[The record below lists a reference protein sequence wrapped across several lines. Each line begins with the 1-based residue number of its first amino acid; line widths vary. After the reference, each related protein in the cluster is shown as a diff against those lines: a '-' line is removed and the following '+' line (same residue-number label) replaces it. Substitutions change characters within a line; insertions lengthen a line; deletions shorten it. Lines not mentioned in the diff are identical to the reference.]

1 MLTIYTL
8 LWCSTFVRD
17 CTSPCGEIPWN
28 NEVNDTDTSPYIR
41 NNGES
46 PVNHLIITS
55 KFIKYQLLPVFSSS
69 ISKSTISL
77 PACLLLHELIE
88 IALAVDHH
96 LEFSHEVVNCSSF
109 SSNAT
114 RVFSVDVKMASRL
127 SFYIPCVQLQT
138 ISVQRKSRDIILYKA
153 EPDPKSALRS
163 HHQDEPAAVAFSA
176 RHPQSEGAYL
186 TPFR

>member
-1 MLTIYTL
+1 
-8 LWCSTFVRD
+8 
-17 CTSPCGEIPWN
+17 
-28 NEVNDTDTSPYIR
+28 
-41 NNGES
+41 
-46 PVNHLIITS
+46 
-55 KFIKYQLLPVFSSS
+55 
-69 ISKSTISL
+69 
-77 PACLLLHELIE
+77 
-88 IALAVDHH
+88 
-96 LEFSHEVVNCSSF
+96 
-109 SSNAT
+109 
-114 RVFSVDVKMASRL
+114 MASRL

>member
-77 PACLLLHELIE
+77 PACLLWHELIE

-127 SFYIPCVQLQT
+127 SFLHPMHSIADYFRSEEVT
-138 ISVQRKSRDIILYKA
+138 WHNII
-153 EPDPKSALRS
+153 
-163 HHQDEPAAVAFSA
+163 
-176 RHPQSEGAYL
+176 
-186 TPFR
+186 